1 MLRSFLSLA
10 HWQRLVVMTLL
21 VAAAGVAVL
30 QLSARKPPHAPLLR
44 IATWNMEWLVTPE
57 TAHRDRQAC
66 RAGRRAD
73 LPCDIARRNTRS
85 SADFAKLREYVRK
98 LDADVIA
105 FQEVESAAIAAHIF
119 RGYAICITQGRSLQQ
134 LGFAV
139 RRKLPHRC
147 GTPLAALALGNSR
160 LRPGMALHLAPGTAD
175 ELLLFTVHL
184 KSGCAQL
191 PLTSHNASCVTLGR
205 QITVLSNWSRQAQIA
220 AQNVV
225 VLGDF
230 NRRAVDAEAEN
241 SDDFWRG
248 LLAAYDTT
256 QNYQRAGASAAFQNC
271 YVGQGYSSFIDHIL
285 VSPAVKLRLAAGSF
299 HRLPYHTRDA
309 TRYRLSDHCPLTV
322 ALRWRPPSNAK
333 GLLN

>member
-1 MLRSFLSLA
+1 MLRSRFA
-10 HWQRLVVMTLL
+10 HAHRQRLVVITLL
-21 VAAAGVAVL
+21 VAAVGAATWQPRL
-30 QLSARKPPHAPLLR
+30 QRQQHPPLLR
-44 IATWNMEWLVTPE
+44 IATWNMEWLVTPQ
-57 TAHRDRQAC
+57 TAHRDRLAC
-66 RAGRRAD
+66 RAGLRAD

-85 SADFAKLREYVRK
+85 SADFAKLRYYVRK
-98 LDADVIA
+98 LNADVIA
-105 FQEVESAAIAAHIF
+105 FQEVESAAIAANIF
-119 RGYAICITQGRSLQQ
+119 RGYDICITQGRGLQQ

-139 RRKLPHRC
+139 RRTLPHRC
-147 GTPLAALALGNSR
+147 GTPLAALALGNAR
-160 LRPGMALHLAPGTAD
+160 LRPGMALHLDPGTAH
-175 ELLLFTVHL
+175 ELLLLTVHL
-184 KSGCAQL
+184 KSGCAHM

-205 QITVLSNWSRQAQIA
+205 QVALLSGWMHQAQMT
-220 AQNVV
+220 AQNVI

-230 NRRAVDAEAEN
+230 NRQPADSA
-241 SDDFWRG
+241 SDRPDEFWDS

-256 QNYQRAGASAAFQNC
+256 PTYRRVGASTEFHNC

-285 VSPAVKLRLAAGSF
+285 VSQTATLQLANDSV